1 MSISLKPEHEQF
13 IQSQIEKG
21 KYANADEVISEA
33 FRLLEERER
42 QYEQWFEETRK
53 KVAIGIKQLDQ
64 GEGLDGEVVVAQLQ
78 EKFRKAREAQE

>member
-42 QYEQWFEETRK
+42 QYEQWLEETRK
-53 KVAIGIKQLDQ
+53 KVAIGIEQLDR